1 MEKSRKIYIVF
12 FSCDEIDVNLR
23 DMMPLRVFASR
34 LNAKKYAEESAENM
48 LCDSECGK
56 PEWVSGDEYYWNVK
70 GKTRIWKIEEADL
83 DESVEDVKTPE
94 IELENDALK
103 NENALLK
110 EKLASEMARNAA
122 ARCFLTMWDN
132 GKYYDKDHI
141 IENMYAARHALD
153 GDPEGDK
160 LLKEMF
166 ERWKKNSE
174 S

>member
-1 MEKSRKIYIVF
+1 
-12 FSCDEIDVNLR
+12 
-23 DMMPLRVFASR
+23 
-34 LNAKKYAEESAENM
+34 
-48 LCDSECGK
+48 
-56 PEWVSGDEYYWNVK
+56 
-70 GKTRIWKIEEADL
+70 
-83 DESVEDVKTPE
+83 
-94 IELENDALK
+94 LK
-103 NENALLK
+103 NENALAK

-132 GKYYDKDHI
+132 GRYYDKDHV

>member
-12 FSCDEIDVNLR
+12 FSCDERDVNPC

-34 LNAKKYAEESAENM
+34 LNAKKYAEKSAENM
-48 LCDSECGK
+48 ECDSECGK
-56 PEWVSGDEYYWNVK
+56 PEWVSGDEYYWNVN

-83 DESVEDVKTPE
+83 DESVEDVKAPE

-103 NENALLK
+103 NENALVK

-122 ARCFLTMWDN
+122 ARCFLTMWDH
-132 GKYYDKDHI
+132 GRYYDKDHV